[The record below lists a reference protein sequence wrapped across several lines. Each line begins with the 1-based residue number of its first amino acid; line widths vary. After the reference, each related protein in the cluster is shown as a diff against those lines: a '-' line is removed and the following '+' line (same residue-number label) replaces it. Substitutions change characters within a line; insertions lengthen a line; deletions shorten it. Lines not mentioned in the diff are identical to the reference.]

1 MKVSAEDFP
10 HFPYKH
16 NSFYPCKVTV
26 ISHLMGHEHNFL
38 NDNLITH
45 PTSIHLTPA
54 YSVNLPPTNC
64 LPLFQVEGSHILKT
78 EAGSI
83 GVSGKYF

>member
-10 HFPYKH
+10 HLPYKH
-16 NSFYPCKVTV
+16 ISSYPCKVTV
-26 ISHLMGHEHNFL
+26 ISHLLGREHNFL
-38 NDNLITH
+38 NSNLITH
-45 PTSIHLTPA
+45 PTSTHLTPV
-54 YSVNLPPTNC
+54 YSVNSLPTNC
-64 LPLFQVEGSHILKT
+64 LPLFQVEASHILKT

>member
-1 MKVSAEDFP
+1 MKVPAEDFP
-10 HFPYKH
+10 HFLYKH

-45 PTSIHLTPA
+45 PTSIHLNPA